1 MEKEKVQSLQALSE
15 EELLSQFLPQE
26 SAKQLLGKYA
36 SLYHVLLHA
45 SAKQMEAIQGI
56 GEAKAHKMLCIRE
69 VMNRMQA
76 YRTKRLSVI
85 HGPEDVMAYFRS
97 LEDCQQEEMWAL
109 LLNTKNGIIKSE
121 RITVGT
127 ISASL
132 VAPREVFHAA
142 VQNMAAAVI
151 VVHNHPSGVSLP
163 SKEDEAVTKRLLQAG
178 KVMDIPLLD
187 HIIIARQ
194 GGCSLRE
201 KFQSIWGK

>member
-1 MEKEKVQSLQALSE
+1 
-15 EELLSQFLPQE
+15 
-26 SAKQLLGKYA
+26 
-36 SLYHVLLHA
+36 
-45 SAKQMEAIQGI
+45 
-56 GEAKAHKMLCIRE
+56 
-69 VMNRMQA
+69 
-76 YRTKRLSVI
+76 
-85 HGPEDVMAYFRS
+85 MAYFRS